1 MVFYN
6 DRSAEIEI
14 DETFQKLWRSIP
26 VQSIDEEKIQEYL
39 DKQGITSVDDPGIRK
54 VKYYLQSEPCHKQ
67 CRPNFEFRN
76 GRDLIMAIRCFDH
89 PRSRH

>member
-1 MVFYN
+1 MVVFYN

-54 VKYYLQSEPCHKQ
+54 VKYFYSLSLATYNVGQTLSSTRNLI
-67 CRPNFEFRN
+67 RPFAHIVWE
-76 GRDLIMAIRCFDH
+76 
-89 PRSRH
+89 

>member
-1 MVFYN
+1 MVVFYN

-54 VKYYLQSEPCHKQ
+54 VKYFLQSEPCHIQ
-67 CRPNFEFRN
+67 CWPNFEF
-76 GRDLIMAIRCFDH
+76 H
-89 PRSRH
+89 

>member
-1 MVFYN
+1 MVVFYN

-54 VKYYLQSEPCHKQ
+54 VKYFLQSEPCHTQ
-67 CRPNFEFRN
+67 CWPNFEFRL
-76 GRDLIMAIRCFDH
+76 RLDH
-89 PRSRH
+89 GYK

>member
-26 VQSIDEEKIQEYL
+26 VASIDEEKIQDYL

-54 VKYYLQSEPCHKQ
+54 VQSLCIWLRQVMVRSENLKGLEMRKRQ
-67 CRPNFEFRN
+67 
-76 GRDLIMAIRCFDH
+76 IRTIIVQF
-89 PRSRH
+89 

>member
-1 MVFYN
+1 MVVFYN

-54 VKYYLQSEPCHKQ
+54 VKYFYSLSLAAHDVSQILSS
-67 CRPNFEFRN
+67 
-76 GRDLIMAIRCFDH
+76 A
-89 PRSRH
+89 

>member
-1 MVFYN
+1 MVVFYN

-54 VKYYLQSEPCHKQ
+54 VKYFYSLSLAAHDVSQILS
-67 CRPNFEFRN
+67 F
-76 GRDLIMAIRCFDH
+76 A
-89 PRSRH
+89 

>member
-1 MVFYN
+1 MVVFYN

-54 VKYYLQSEPCHKQ
+54 VKYFYSLKFRLWTLTQTMLAKAQSC
-67 CRPNFEFRN
+67 EF
-76 GRDLIMAIRCFDH
+76 
-89 PRSRH
+89 

>member
-1 MVFYN
+1 MVVFYN

-54 VKYYLQSEPCHKQ
+54 VKYILQSESFHKH
-67 CRPNFEFRN
+67 CCSNVFSI
-76 GRDLIMAIRCFDH
+76 GT
-89 PRSRH
+89 

>member
-1 MVFYN
+1 MVVFYN

-54 VKYYLQSEPCHKQ
+54 VKYMLQSEPCHKH
-67 CRPNFEFRN
+67 CWPKVFSI
-76 GRDLIMAIRCFDH
+76 GTW
-89 PRSRH
+89 